1 MKTAEGTLFTLMLAV
16 LAASLICASFS
27 LSGPARLVPLTV
39 LAVTLLLLGLQ
50 LLLDLAPRLAK
61 VWGRLFPVDLFS
73 IQRLTRATTRQA
85 GAATRSPERERAS
98 LVWVL
103 TFVALVLLL
112 GLAPAVPVFTFA
124 YLRWGAG
131 ERLSLSFA
139 MSAGLWAV
147 LHGVFVALLGLRFYG
162 GFLW

>member
-1 MKTAEGTLFTLMLAV
+1 MRAAEGTVFTLMLAV
-16 LAASLICASFS
+16 LAASLICASSS

-39 LAVTLLLLGLQ
+39 LVVTLLLLGLQ
-50 LLLDLAPRLAK
+50 LLLDLAPGLAN
-61 VWGRLFPVDLFS
+61 VWGRLFPADLFG
-73 IQRLTRATTRQA
+73 IQRLMRATAREGGGSA
-85 GAATRSPERERAS
+85 YSPERERAT
-98 LVWVL
+98 LAWVL
-103 TFVALVLLL
+103 AFVALVLLL
-112 GLAPAVPVFTFA
+112 GLGPAVPVFTFA

-147 LHGVFVALLGLRFYG
+147 LHGVFVVLLGLRLYG